1 MNKYNNIKTVVD
13 GIKFDSKR
21 EAYYYLYYKRLQE
34 SKIISNLQLQTKLEY
49 KIKGKHIFNYFADFS
64 YKDEFGIHYIDVK
77 STITEKNS
85 TFKLKK
91 KIIEADKNI
100 IIEIVK

>member
-13 GIKFDSKR
+13 GINFDSKR

-34 SKIISNLQLQTKLEY
+34 TKIISNLKLQTP
-49 KIKGKHIFNYFADFS
+49 IKFDIDGKHIFTYKADFE
-64 YKDEFGIHYIDVK
+64 YEEEYGHHYIDVK
-77 STITEKNS
+77 GVETPV
-85 TFKLKK
+85 FRLKK
-91 KIIEADKNI
+91 KLIEAKYKI

>member
-34 SKIISNLQLQTKLEY
+34 TKIISNLSVSPDDWTSKPEIPRL
-49 KIKGKHIFNYFADFS
+49 
-64 YKDEFGIHYIDVK
+64 
-77 STITEKNS
+77 TIQ
-85 TFKLKK
+85 
-91 KIIEADKNI
+91 AP
-100 IIEIVK
+100 